1 VRITGV
7 EATIVRI
14 PRIEAINDSAQ
25 DALIVQVQ
33 TDDPDIVG
41 YGEVDSSPEVV
52 KAIIDAPK
60 SHRLCTGLGETILGE
75 DPLEVERLWEKMYR
89 ASVWFGRRS
98 VAIHALSGID
108 LALWDIRGKAL
119 GKPVYEL
126 LGGAYRREIP
136 AYASVLMPETPDAVA
151 AEVALRRSQGW
162 SAIKLGWGPLGIDMA
177 ADVEMVRVARAA
189 AGPEMNL
196 MIDLGFYPG
205 PDLHTGWDAST
216 VLEFA
221 RRIEPFRPYWLE
233 EFLPPDDLRGF
244 ARVAAGT
251 TIRTAGGENLTGRHE
266 FTALMDEGRV
276 SIVQP
281 DVTRSGG
288 LTECRRIAGLADQ
301 RGLPCIPHAWSTGL
315 IKAASMHLVAAI
327 PNAIYLEYTLSDSPL
342 NTDLFPEA
350 VVVRDGIARVPE
362 APGLGVTLDL
372 DVLRRYAWTP
382 GSGASVGAAGA

>member
-1 VRITGV
+1 MKITAV

-14 PRIEAINDSAQ
+14 PRVEAINDSAQ
-25 DALIVQVQ
+25 DALIVQVH
-33 TDDPDIVG
+33 TDDPNVVG

-52 KAIIDAPK
+52 KAIIEAPK
-60 SHRLCTGLGETILGE
+60 SHRLCTGLGEAILGR
-75 DPLEVERLWEKMYR
+75 DPLEVERLWEVMYR

-98 VAIHALSGID
+98 VAIHAISGID
-108 LALWDIRGKAL
+108 LALWDIRGKVL
-119 GKPVYEL
+119 GRPVYDL
-126 LGGAYRREIP
+126 LGGAYRREVP
-136 AYASVLMPETPDAVA
+136 AYASVLMPDTPEAVA
-151 AEVALRRSQGW
+151 EEVRLRRAEGYP
-162 SAIKLGWGPLGIDMA
+162 AIKLGWGPLGIDME
-177 ADVEMVRVARAA
+177 ADVEMLRIARDA
-189 AGPEMNL
+189 AGPDMDI

-221 RRIEPFRPYWLE
+221 RRIESLRPFWLE

-244 ARVAAGT
+244 ARVAAGSP
-251 TIRTAGGENLTGRHE
+251 IRTAGGENLTTRHE
-266 FTALMDEGRV
+266 FTDLMDVGRV

-288 LTECRRIAGLADQ
+288 LTECRRIAALADQ
-301 RGLPCIPHAWSTGL
+301 RGIPCIPHAWSTGL

-327 PNAIYLEYTLSDSPL
+327 PNALFLEYTLSSSPL

-350 VVVRDGIARVPE
+350 VVLTRGIARVPE

-372 DVLRRYAWTP
+372 DVLRKYQWNPQP
-382 GSGASVGAAGA
+382 GAILQ

>member
-25 DALIVQVQ
+25 DALIVQVH
-33 TDDPDIVG
+33 TDDPNVVG

-60 SHRLCTGLGETILGE
+60 SHRLCTGLGEAILGQ
-75 DPLEVERLWEKMYR
+75 DPLEVERLWETMYR

-98 VAIHALSGID
+98 EAIHAISGID
-108 LALWDIRGKAL
+108 LALWDIRGKVL
-119 GKPVYEL
+119 RKPVYEL
-126 LGGAYRREIP
+126 LGGAYRREVP
-136 AYASVLMPETPDAVA
+136 AYASVLMPDTPNGVA
-151 AEVALRRSQGW
+151 EEVRRRRAEGYR
-162 SAIKLGWGPLGIDMA
+162 AIKLGWGPLGIDMA
-177 ADVEMVRVARAA
+177 ADVEMVRVAREA
-189 AGPEMNL
+189 AGADMDI

-221 RRIEPFRPYWLE
+221 RRIEPLRPYWLE

-251 TIRTAGGENLTGRHE
+251 TIRTAGGENLTTRHE
-266 FTALMDEGRV
+266 FVDLMDTGRV

-288 LTECRRIAGLADQ
+288 LTECRRIAALADQ
-301 RGLPCIPHAWSTGL
+301 RGIPCIPHAWSTGL

-327 PNAIYLEYTLSDSPL
+327 PNAHLLEYTLSDSPL

-350 VVVRDGIARVPE
+350 VTLRDGIARVPE

-372 DVLRRYAWTP
+372 DVLRTYTWS
-382 GSGASVGAAGA
+382 SGPAPVLR

>member
-1 VRITGV
+1 VKITGV

-14 PRIEAINDSAQ
+14 PKIEAINDSAQ
-25 DALIVQVQ
+25 DALIVQVH

-60 SHRLCTGLGETILGE
+60 SHRLCTGLAEAIRGQ
-75 DPLEVERLWEKMYR
+75 DPLEVERLWETMYR

-98 VAIHALSGID
+98 VAIHAISGID
-108 LALWDIRGKAL
+108 LALWDIRGKVL

-126 LGGAYRREIP
+126 LGGAFRREVP
-136 AYASVLMPETPDAVA
+136 AYASVLMPEGPEAVA
-151 AEVALRRSQGW
+151 REVTRRRGEGYG
-162 SAIKLGWGPLGIDMA
+162 AIKLGWGPMGTDMA
-177 ADVEMVRVARAA
+177 ADVELIRAARDA
-189 AGPEMNL
+189 AGPDMEI

-205 PDLHTGWDAST
+205 PDLHTGWDASG

-221 RRIEPFRPYWLE
+221 RRIEPFRPFWLE

-244 ARVAAGT
+244 GRVAAGT
-251 TIRTAGGENLTGRHE
+251 TIRTAGGENLTTRHE
-266 FTALMDEGRV
+266 FIQLMDEGRV

-288 LTECRRIAGLADQ
+288 LTECRRIAELADQ
-301 RGLPCIPHAWSTGL
+301 RGIPCVPHAWSTGL

-327 PNAIYLEYTLSDSPL
+327 PNALFLEYTLSDSPL

-350 VVVRDGIARVPE
+350 VTLKGGIARVPE

-372 DVLRRYAWTP
+372 EVLRKYEWR
-382 GSGASVGAAGA
+382 GQAAPAAR

>member
-1 VRITGV
+1 MKITAV

-14 PRIEAINDSAQ
+14 PMIEAINDSAQ
-25 DALIVQVQ
+25 DALIVQVH
-33 TDDPDIVG
+33 TDEPEIVG

-60 SHRLCTGLGETILGE
+60 SHRLCTGLAEAIVGQ
-75 DPLEVERLWEKMYR
+75 DPLEVERLWEVMYR
-89 ASVWFGRRS
+89 ASVWYGRRS
-98 VAIHALSGID
+98 VAIHAISGID

-119 GKPVYEL
+119 GKPVYDL
-126 LGGAYRREIP
+126 LGGAHRREIP
-136 AYASVLMPETPDAVA
+136 AYASVLMPESSEAVA
-151 AEVALRRSQGW
+151 AEVRRRRAEGFG
-162 SAIKLGWGPLGIDMA
+162 AIKLGWGPMGIDMG
-177 ADVEMVRVARAA
+177 ADVELMRAAREA
-189 AGPEMNL
+189 AGPDMNI

-221 RRIEPFRPYWLE
+221 RRIEPFRPFWLE

-266 FTALMDEGRV
+266 FTALMDEGQV

-288 LTECRRIAGLADQ
+288 LTECRRIAALADQ
-301 RGLPCIPHAWSTGL
+301 RGLPCVPHAWSTGL

-327 PNAIYLEYTLSDSPL
+327 PNALYLEYTLSDSPL

-350 VVVRDGIARVPE
+350 VILRDGIAHVPE
-362 APGLGVTLDL
+362 APGLGVTLDM
-372 DVLRRYAWTP
+372 DVLSRFAWPRPSGPAP
-382 GSGASVGAAGA
+382 G